1 MLTYQCISIG
11 MTSSIGDVSILV
23 IELNLNFCVCLN
35 CAITQLMLV
44 KLCNMYGM
52 PVLVCPP

>member
-23 IELNLNFCVCLN
+23 IEKLN
-35 CAITQLMLV
+35 CVRHICMGGI
-44 KLCNMYGM
+44 KEMM
-52 PVLVCPP
+52 W

>member
-23 IELNLNFCVCLN
+23 IELKIEILQCVQFLEQVAVQIVHTVVLYCM
-35 CAITQLMLV
+35 AAQL
-44 KLCNMYGM
+44 Y
-52 PVLVCPP
+52 